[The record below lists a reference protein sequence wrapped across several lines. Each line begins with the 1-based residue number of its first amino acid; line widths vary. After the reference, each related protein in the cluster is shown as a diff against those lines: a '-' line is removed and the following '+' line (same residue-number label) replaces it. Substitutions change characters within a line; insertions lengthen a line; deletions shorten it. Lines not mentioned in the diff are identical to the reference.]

1 MDIRQLS
8 LREKAALLSGGTVW
22 ETRALPKHGIPS
34 IFMSD
39 GPHGVRKQLGSSD
52 HLGIAASEPATCF
65 PPAATIAN
73 SWDVGLA
80 RLIGEALGTEARSQ
94 AVNVLLGP
102 GLNIKR
108 SPLGGR
114 NFEYFSE
121 DPLLSG
127 QLAAAYVQ
135 GIQSRGV
142 AATPKHFAVNSQ
154 ESLRMVIDSVVDQRT
169 LREIYLRA
177 FEITVRTA
185 RPWALMSSYNR
196 INGTYANEHSELLT
210 DILRKE
216 WGFDGAV
223 ITDWGGGNDAV
234 SGVAAGSTIEMPSP
248 GFDSARQIVAAVESG
263 KLAEEHVDA
272 RVREVLALI
281 SRTAR
286 APGDIDTAGH
296 RQLARRAAGES
307 IVLLRNEGRILPLE
321 AGHHVAVIGD
331 FARTPRYQGAGSS
344 QINPRHVGTA
354 LDALEGTDLHCV
366 GFAAGFDRSGA
377 DSEALTADAVTLA
390 RTASTVLLYLGLPE
404 AAESEGVDREHLRLP
419 ANQIAL
425 LAALREVTDRI
436 VVVLSAG
443 SPVEMPWLAQTAGL
457 VHGYL
462 GGEAGAEA
470 VLDVVTG
477 AVNPSGRLAETY
489 PVSLA
494 DHPISDSFPSLG
506 AAAEHREGL
515 YVGYRYFSSA
525 QVPVAFPFGFGLSYT
540 TFAYKSLEVV
550 AGVAIVEIENFGAVA
565 GTETVQLYVGRP
577 SGHGIHRPRRELRA
591 FAKVRLEPGETA
603 KVRIPLEQEFFR
615 HFDAESDRWQIET
628 GSYPVEIGANVEDI
642 RLTSTVHVVGTV
654 DPQRD
659 PAILGAYRD
668 ANVRDVP
675 DSVYRALLGGQL
687 PTTKANTDTLDIND
701 PLSAMSAAQSPIAR
715 LVARELEKR
724 RHKAQAQGAPDLNIL
739 FLTSMPFRAIAK
751 MTNGLVSIQMVEGML
766 QFVNG
771 QHIRGLARTASAG
784 IRNLVANRR
793 FPREPATELAPS
805 SPRKA
810 QS

>member
-80 RLIGEALGTEARSQ
+80 RLIGEALGAEARSQ

-114 NFEYFSE
+114 NFDYFSE

-366 GFAAGFDRSGA
+366 GFA
-377 DSEALTADAVTLA
+377 
-390 RTASTVLLYLGLPE
+390 
-404 AAESEGVDREHLRLP
+404 
-419 ANQIAL
+419 
-425 LAALREVTDRI
+425 
-436 VVVLSAG
+436 
-443 SPVEMPWLAQTAGL
+443 
-457 VHGYL
+457 
-462 GGEAGAEA
+462 
-470 VLDVVTG
+470 
-477 AVNPSGRLAETY
+477 
-489 PVSLA
+489 
-494 DHPISDSFPSLG
+494 
-506 AAAEHREGL
+506 
-515 YVGYRYFSSA
+515 
-525 QVPVAFPFGFGLSYT
+525 
-540 TFAYKSLEVV
+540 
-550 AGVAIVEIENFGAVA
+550 
-565 GTETVQLYVGRP
+565 
-577 SGHGIHRPRRELRA
+577 
-591 FAKVRLEPGETA
+591 
-603 KVRIPLEQEFFR
+603 
-615 HFDAESDRWQIET
+615 
-628 GSYPVEIGANVEDI
+628 
-642 RLTSTVHVVGTV
+642 
-654 DPQRD
+654 D
-659 PAILGAYRD
+659 PARRPAGGARWC
-668 ANVRDVP
+668 
-675 DSVYRALLGGQL
+675 G
-687 PTTKANTDTLDIND
+687 
-701 PLSAMSAAQSPIAR
+701 
-715 LVARELEKR
+715 R
-724 RHKAQAQGAPDLNIL
+724 RVWRTWH
-739 FLTSMPFRAIAK
+739 
-751 MTNGLVSIQMVEGML
+751 
-766 QFVNG
+766 
-771 QHIRGLARTASAG
+771 RGD
-784 IRNLVANRR
+784 
-793 FPREPATELAPS
+793 
-805 SPRKA
+805 
-810 QS
+810 